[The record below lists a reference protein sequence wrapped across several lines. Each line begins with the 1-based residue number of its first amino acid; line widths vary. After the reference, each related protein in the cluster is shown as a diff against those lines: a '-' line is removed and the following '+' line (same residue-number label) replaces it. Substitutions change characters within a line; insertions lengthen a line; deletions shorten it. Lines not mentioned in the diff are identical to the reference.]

1 MKKLFK
7 LLTIVLTI
15 SLLAACT
22 GEKKTAGLPE
32 NLGTKDNPVK
42 IGVVGEDTEVWD
54 GVIAR
59 LQEQDIYAE
68 LVTFTDYNQPNE
80 ALLSGDLQ
88 LNSFQHQRFLDNFNK
103 EKGSNIVSIG
113 DTVLAPLGLYS
124 SKIKDVSEIK
134 NGDRIAIP
142 DDVSNG
148 SRALI
153 LLQTAG
159 LIKVNGQAGDDL
171 TKDDITE
178 NPLNLEIIALDASQ
192 TARSLDDV
200 TAAAINNGMA
210 IDAGY
215 IPTKDSFF
223 LEPVD
228 DNSKPYINII
238 ATKEENKDNEVLKKI
253 VQAYQTDETAKA
265 IDETTKGS
273 SIPAWK

>member
-22 GEKKTAGLPE
+22 GEKNTAGLPE

-215 IPTKDSFF
+215 IPTKDAFF

-273 SIPAWK
+273 SISAWK

>member
-22 GEKKTAGLPE
+22 GEKNTAGLPE
-32 NLGTKDNPVK
+32 NFGTKDNPVK

-54 GVIAR
+54 EVITR

-215 IPTKDSFF
+215 IPTKDAFF

-273 SIPAWK
+273 SISAWK

>member
-42 IGVVGEDTEVWD
+42 IGVVGEDTEVWN

-253 VQAYQTDETAKA
+253 AQAYQTDETAKA

>member
-22 GEKKTAGLPE
+22 GEKNTAGLPE

-42 IGVVGEDTEVWD
+42 TGVVGEDTEVWD
-54 GVIAR
+54 EVITR

-215 IPTKDSFF
+215 IPTKDAFF

>member
-42 IGVVGEDTEVWD
+42 IGVVGEDTEVWN

-68 LVTFTDYNQPNE
+68 LVTFTDYKQPNE

-215 IPTKDSFF
+215 IPTKDAFF

-253 VQAYQTDETAKA
+253 AQAYQTDETAKA

>member
-22 GEKKTAGLPE
+22 GEKNTAGLPE

-42 IGVVGEDTEVWD
+42 IGVVGKDTEVWD
-54 GVIAR
+54 EVITR

-253 VQAYQTDETAKA
+253 AQAYQTDETAKA

-273 SIPAWK
+273 SISAWK

>member
-42 IGVVGEDTEVWD
+42 IGVVGEDTEVWN

-215 IPTKDSFF
+215 IPTKDAFF

-253 VQAYQTDETAKA
+253 AQAYQTDETAKA

>member
-68 LVTFTDYNQPNE
+68 LVTLTDYNQPNE

-142 DDVSNG
+142 DDISNG

-200 TAAAINNGMA
+200 TAATINNGMA

-253 VQAYQTDETAKA
+253 AQAYQTDETAKA

>member
-54 GVIAR
+54 EVITR

>member
-22 GEKKTAGLPE
+22 GEKNTAGLPE

-54 GVIAR
+54 EVITR

-215 IPTKDSFF
+215 IPTKDAFF

-273 SIPAWK
+273 SISAWK

>member
-15 SLLAACT
+15 SLLAACA

-200 TAAAINNGMA
+200 TAAAINNGIA

-215 IPTKDSFF
+215 IPTKDAFF

-253 VQAYQTDETAKA
+253 AQAYQTNETAKA

>member
-7 LLTIVLTI
+7 LLIIVLTI

-22 GEKKTAGLPE
+22 GEKNTAGLPE

-54 GVIAR
+54 EVITR

-215 IPTKDSFF
+215 IPTKDAFF

>member
-68 LVTFTDYNQPNE
+68 LVTFTDYNQLNE

-142 DDVSNG
+142 DDISNG

-215 IPTKDSFF
+215 IPTKDAFF

-253 VQAYQTDETAKA
+253 AQAYQTDETAKA

>member
-253 VQAYQTDETAKA
+253 AQAYQTDETAKA

>member
-142 DDVSNG
+142 DDISNG

-178 NPLNLEIIALDASQ
+178 NQLNLEIIALDASQ

-215 IPTKDSFF
+215 IPTKDAFF

-253 VQAYQTDETAKA
+253 AQAYQTDETAKA

>member
-42 IGVVGEDTEVWD
+42 IGVVGEDTQVWD
-54 GVIAR
+54 EVITR

-215 IPTKDSFF
+215 IPTKDAFF

-253 VQAYQTDETAKA
+253 AQAYQTDETAKA

>member
-142 DDVSNG
+142 DDISNG

-171 TKDDITE
+171 TKDYITE

-215 IPTKDSFF
+215 IPTKDAFF

-253 VQAYQTDETAKA
+253 AQAYQTDETAKA

>member
-215 IPTKDSFF
+215 IPTKDAFF

-253 VQAYQTDETAKA
+253 AQAYQTDETAKA

>member
-22 GEKKTAGLPE
+22 GEKNTAGLPE

-54 GVIAR
+54 EVITR

-215 IPTKDSFF
+215 IPTKDAFF

-228 DNSKPYINII
+228 DNSKPYVNII

-273 SIPAWK
+273 SISAWK

>member
-88 LNSFQHQRFLDNFNK
+88 LNSFQHQRFLDN
-103 EKGSNIVSIG
+103 
-113 DTVLAPLGLYS
+113 
-124 SKIKDVSEIK
+124 
-134 NGDRIAIP
+134 
-142 DDVSNG
+142 
-148 SRALI
+148 
-153 LLQTAG
+153 
-159 LIKVNGQAGDDL
+159 
-171 TKDDITE
+171 
-178 NPLNLEIIALDASQ
+178 
-192 TARSLDDV
+192 
-200 TAAAINNGMA
+200 
-210 IDAGY
+210 
-215 IPTKDSFF
+215 
-223 LEPVD
+223 
-228 DNSKPYINII
+228 
-238 ATKEENKDNEVLKKI
+238 
-253 VQAYQTDETAKA
+253 
-265 IDETTKGS
+265 
-273 SIPAWK
+273 

>member
-22 GEKKTAGLPE
+22 GEKNTAGLPE

-54 GVIAR
+54 EVITR

-215 IPTKDSFF
+215 IPTKDAFF

>member
-1 MKKLFK
+1 M
-7 LLTIVLTI
+7 
-15 SLLAACT
+15 
-22 GEKKTAGLPE
+22 
-32 NLGTKDNPVK
+32 
-42 IGVVGEDTEVWD
+42 
-54 GVIAR
+54 
-59 LQEQDIYAE
+59 
-68 LVTFTDYNQPNE
+68 
-80 ALLSGDLQ
+80 SGDLQ

-142 DDVSNG
+142 DDISNG

-215 IPTKDSFF
+215 IPTKDAFF

-253 VQAYQTDETAKA
+253 AQAYQTDETAKA

>member
-22 GEKKTAGLPE
+22 GEKNTAGLPE

-42 IGVVGEDTEVWD
+42 IGVVGKDTEVWD
-54 GVIAR
+54 EVITR

-215 IPTKDSFF
+215 IPTKDAFF

-273 SIPAWK
+273 SISAWK

>member
-1 MKKLFK
+1 M
-7 LLTIVLTI
+7 
-15 SLLAACT
+15 
-22 GEKKTAGLPE
+22 
-32 NLGTKDNPVK
+32 
-42 IGVVGEDTEVWD
+42 
-54 GVIAR
+54 
-59 LQEQDIYAE
+59 
-68 LVTFTDYNQPNE
+68 TFTDYNQPNE

-215 IPTKDSFF
+215 IPTKDAFF

-273 SIPAWK
+273 SISAWK

>member
-22 GEKKTAGLPE
+22 GEKNTAGLPE

-42 IGVVGEDTEVWD
+42 IGVVGKDTEVWD
-54 GVIAR
+54 EVITR

-215 IPTKDSFF
+215 IPTKDAFF